1 MKIGIALLSSLS
13 LVLGGCAG
21 LPGSP
26 GPGTTGSAT
35 PPASPT
41 AAAGGPTR
49 AQVQAEAIAAVRD
62 GTTVTGFATP
72 GPGQGGRPTAP

>member
-13 LVLGGCAG
+13 MVLAGCAG
-21 LPGSP
+21 VPGSP
-26 GPGTTGSAT
+26 GPGTVGSAT

-41 AAAGGPTR
+41 AATTGPTR
-49 AQVQAEAIAAVRD
+49 AQVQAEAIAAVRN

-72 GPGQGGRPTAP
+72 GPAQGGQPAAP